1 MNHAVRWLFAML
13 MLASLA
19 GLTACQ
25 SSKMVRSDGLDNT
38 PAPGKA
44 MVVFLRP
51 SSFGGAVQASVYD
64 TGDPADQFIGIVS
77 SKTRIAWQADP
88 GDHLFMV
95 IAENADFMIAHLE
108 AGKTYYALVRPRM
121 GVWKARFSLLPIH
134 NNVAAK
140 YNMHSEDF
148 REWMQGTS
156 WVRNTAESEQWFRE
170 HESAIREKKLDYLRK
185 WNAADPQQHAELT
198 LSAADGV

>member
-1 MNHAVRWLFAML
+1 MGYAMRWMLVIL
-13 MLASLA
+13 MLAGLA
-19 GLTACQ
+19 GCQ
-25 SSKMVRSDGLDNT
+25 SSKMVRSEGLDSAPM

-51 SSFGGAVQASVYD
+51 ASRGGAVQASVYD

-77 SKTRIAWQADP
+77 RKSKIAWQAEP

-95 IAENADFMIAHLE
+95 IGENADFMIAHLE
-108 AGKTYYALVRPRM
+108 AGKTYYALVSPRI
-121 GVWKARFSLLPIH
+121 GVWKSRFSLLPIH
-134 NNVAAK
+134 NDSGAK
-140 YNMHSEDF
+140 YNLQSEDF
-148 REWMQGTS
+148 RDWMSRTA

-170 HESAIREKKLDYLRK
+170 HESKIREKKLDYMRK

-198 LSAADGV
+198 LNVADGV

>member
-1 MNHAVRWLFAML
+1 MNRAVRWLFAML
-13 MLASLA
+13 MLAVLA
-19 GLTACQ
+19 GCQ

-44 MVVFLRP
+44 MVVFLRA
-51 SSFGGAVQASVYD
+51 STFGGAVQASVYD
-64 TGDPADQFIGIVS
+64 TGETADRFIGIVS
-77 SKTRIAWQADP
+77 SKTKLAWQADP

-108 AGKTYYALVRPRM
+108 AGKTYYALVRPRV
-121 GVWKARFSLLPIH
+121 GVWKARFSLLPIR
-134 NNVAAK
+134 NDPTAK
-140 YNMHSEDF
+140 YNLQSEDF
-148 REWMQGTS
+148 RDWMKSTA

-170 HESAIREKKLDYLRK
+170 NESAIREKKLDYLRK

-198 LSAADGV
+198 LRAADGV

>member
-1 MNHAVRWLFAML
+1 MSYAMRGLFALL
-13 MLASLA
+13 MLAGLA
-19 GLTACQ
+19 ACQ
-25 SSKMVRSDGLDNT
+25 SSKMVKSDGVDAEPM

-44 MVVFLRP
+44 MVVFLRA
-51 SSFGGAVQASVYD
+51 SSFGGAVQSSVYD
-64 TGDPADQFIGIVS
+64 TGEAADQFIGILS
-77 SKTRIAWQADP
+77 TKNKIAWQADP

-108 AGKTYYALVRPRM
+108 AGKTYYALVSPRM

-134 NNVAAK
+134 NDSSAK
-140 YNMHSEDF
+140 YNVQSEDF
-148 REWMQGTS
+148 REWMSSTA

-170 HESAIREKKLDYLRK
+170 HENNIREKKIDYLRK

-198 LSAADGV
+198 LKASDGL